1 MPWTINSE
9 IFPIWCRGVCYST
22 TTSFNWFFNFLVSY
36 TFLSLTRAVT
46 KQGAFW
52 IYASFG
58 MIGFIFF
65 YFNLPETKGK
75 SLEDTSQLFKS
86 NRSSVLSTATLVQSD
101 TSDIVQNTDTREQ
114 DNRAFHLDM

>member
-58 MIGFIFF
+58 MIGFFFF
-65 YFNLPETKGK
+65 YFYLPETKGK
-75 SLEDTSQLFKS
+75 SLEETSHLFKS
-86 NRSSVLSTATLVQSD
+86 NRSSLLSTATLVPD
-101 TSDIVQNTDTREQ
+101 TSDSAEKTDASEQ
-114 DNRAFHLDM
+114 DNGAFHLDM